1 MALCRSTQQPR
12 KDLIRATQ
20 VDDIRQMTFLLK
32 SLIEDSTSPEREE
45 VLIRKIEE
53 SSHLHQV
60 AQSRIAELDEEL
72 GDVRLRLEETQGRLE
87 TALLQEEGLRKRRDE
102 AETEKGELLGKVG
115 ELEEQL
121 EELNA
126 GVYQYQKQCELLELK
141 QEQLERDL
149 ELRTKHIKRLESLL
163 DTRRS
168 RLDEDSEDES
178 KAEDL
183 VRPLQQ
189 FKDDFRQMERRL
201 DESLRK
207 TERVKGVETSQN
219 LFTGEGHPVSPS
231 PIQRMESIGES
242 DIPEAFLT
250 ESKGRKSPDLH
261 LRAVE
266 RR

>member
-1 MALCRSTQQPR
+1 
-12 KDLIRATQ
+12 
-20 VDDIRQMTFLLK
+20 MTFLLK
-32 SLIEDSTSPEREE
+32 SLVEDSSSPEREA

-53 SSHLHQV
+53 SSNMQQI
-60 AQSRIAELDEEL
+60 AQNRITQLDEEL
-72 GDVRLRLEETQGRLE
+72 GEVRVRLEETQGRLE
-87 TALLQEEGLRKRRDE
+87 AALVQEEGLRKRSE
-102 AETEKGELLGKVG
+102 EEGAEKGELMGKVG
-115 ELEEQL
+115 ELEEQV

-178 KAEDL
+178 RAEDL

-207 TERVKGVETSQN
+207 TEGGKGMETSQN
-219 LFTGEGHPVSPS
+219 LFTGEGHPISPS
-231 PIQRMESIGES
+231 PIQRMESLGEY
-242 DIPEAFLT
+242 DLPEAFLT
-250 ESKGRKSPDLH
+250 EGRGRKSPDLH
-261 LRAVE
+261 LRPVE

>member
-1 MALCRSTQQPR
+1 
-12 KDLIRATQ
+12 
-20 VDDIRQMTFLLK
+20 MTLLLK

-60 AQSRIAELDEEL
+60 AQSRITQLDEEL

-87 TALLQEEGLRKRRDE
+87 TALLQEEGLRRRREE
-102 AETEKGELLGKVG
+102 AETEKGELMGKVG
-115 ELEEQL
+115 ELEDQL

-168 RLDEDSEDES
+168 RLDEDSEDGS

-207 TERVKGVETSQN
+207 TEGKGMEASQN
-219 LFTGEGHPVSPS
+219 LFSGEGHPISPS
-231 PIQRMESIGES
+231 PIQRMESMGEY
-242 DIPEAFLT
+242 DLPEALLT

-261 LRAVE
+261 LRPVE